1 MKVRSPQDTGTGRRT
16 VRIPVASLLMGISL
30 AAPAALAEEAIVE
43 RANTTQIDRA
53 LEVAKGHPNERW
65 RAHGIKAYNSGHPD
79 EAVQY
84 FERAA
89 RYADKYS
96 QHRLSLLYWDGEGVA
111 KNRVQAYIW
120 SDLAAERGNRRF
132 LAIRE
137 KMWAQLGAE
146 ERAQIEAEGPDYYSR
161 YGDDVGKPKLA
172 KEMKRFARNMTGSRV
187 GYDNSQRSVI
197 GGGPAMGSFKGTPAQ
212 VQSSLAVAGFYSN
225 EEMYGEGRVDPERYW
240 QTQDVL
246 HEPGKGQ
253 VDVGELEAT
262 DDRD

>member
-1 MKVRSPQDTGTGRRT
+1 MKLQRPQGADSNRRAP
-16 VRIPVASLLMGISL
+16 RAAAASLLMGLTL
-30 AAPAALAEEAIVE
+30 AAPCAVAEETIVA
-43 RANTTQIDRA
+43 RANTTQIERA
-53 LEVAKGHPNERW
+53 LEIAKGHPNERW

-79 EAVQY
+79 EAAQY

-120 SDLAAERGNRRF
+120 SDLAAERGNKRL

-137 KMWAQLGAE
+137 KMWAQLDAD
-146 ERAQIEAEGPDYYSR
+146 ERARVEAEGPDAYAR

-187 GYDNSQRSVI
+187 GYDNSNRSIV
-197 GGGPAMGSFKGTPAQ
+197 GGGPVMGSFKGTPAQ
-212 VQSSLAVAGFYSN
+212 VQSSLAVAGLYSN
-225 EEMYGEGRVDPERYW
+225 KEMYGEGRVDPERYW

-246 HEPGKGQ
+246 HDGDEGQ
-253 VDVGELEAT
+253 VDVGELEAA
-262 DDRD
+262 DDRE

>member
-1 MKVRSPQDTGTGRRT
+1 MKISYILSALSVATICAFMSSVR
-16 VRIPVASLLMGISL
+16 
-30 AAPAALAEEAIVE
+30 AEEAIVA
-43 RANTTQIDRA
+43 RANTTQIERA

-79 EAVQY
+79 EATQY

-111 KNRVQAYIW
+111 KNRGQAYIW
-120 SDLAAERGNRRF
+120 SDLAAERGNKRF

-137 KMWAQLGAE
+137 KMWAQLGAA
-146 ERAQIEAEGPDYYSR
+146 ERAQVEAEGPDFYAR
-161 YGDDVGKPKLA
+161 YGDDAAKPKLA
-172 KEMKRFARNMTGSRV
+172 KEMKRFARNITGSRV
-187 GYDNSQRSVI
+187 GYDNSNRSIV
-197 GGGPAMGSFKGTPAQ
+197 GGGPINGSFGNATPGM
-212 VQSSLAVAGFYSN
+212 LNAGFVAAGIYSN

-240 QTQDVL
+240 QTQDAL
-246 HEPGKGQ
+246 HETDEGQ
-253 VDVGELEAT
+253 VDIGELEAA